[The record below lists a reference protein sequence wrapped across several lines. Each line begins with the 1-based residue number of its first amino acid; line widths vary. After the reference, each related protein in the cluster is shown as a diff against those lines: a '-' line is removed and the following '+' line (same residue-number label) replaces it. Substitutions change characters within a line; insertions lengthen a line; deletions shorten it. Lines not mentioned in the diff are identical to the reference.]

1 MPQVSICIPT
11 HNTARYLP
19 ETIESVLSQDFTDFE
34 LVICDNASTDQTSE
48 VCRSYDDPRLR
59 YVRFEELVNQAGNF
73 NRCLE
78 QARGEFITLLHAD
91 DYFLP
96 GFLVDRALR
105 LANDPGLEFV
115 FGAVQVVD
123 AQGAVVSINRQWN
136 RDRLFGPGE
145 LFGLLLTGC
154 LVSPPSMMVRRSSA
168 QKAGLFRTDLTWGHD
183 WEWTL
188 RLAEGTS
195 AFYVCEPLAAYRDHD
210 ASGTAEILSAAR
222 NGRQERLIL
231 KETLSRLSPSKGRAN
246 VRRQA
251 YRALSRRHMYF
262 GERALL
268 KGRRVVALNNLWY
281 AILANPM
288 MLTRPTFWALL
299 AGTAGPA
306 RLYSRYQALRSTL
319 AVSGT
324 KYE

>member
-1 MPQVSICIPT
+1 MPRVSVCIPT
-11 HNTARYLP
+11 YNTARYLP
-19 ETIESVLSQDFTDFE
+19 ETIESVLRQDFTEFE
-34 LVICDNASTDQTSE
+34 LVICDNASTDQTPE
-48 VCRSYDDPRLR
+48 ICRSYADPRIR
-59 YVRFEELVNQAGNF
+59 YVRFEELTNQAGSF

-78 QARGEFITLLHAD
+78 QARGELITLLHAD
-91 DYFLP
+91 DYFLS
-96 GFLVDRALR
+96 GFLADRVER
-105 LANDPGLEFV
+105 LGDNPGLGFV

-123 AQGAVVSINRQWN
+123 AKGAVVAIKSQWQDDRFFRQ
-136 RDRLFGPGE
+136 GE
-145 LFGLLLTGC
+145 LFEFLLSGC
-154 LVSPPSMMVRRSSA
+154 IVSPPSLMVRRSSA
-168 QKAGLFRTDLTWGHD
+168 QKAGLFRTDLSWGHD

-188 RLAEGTS
+188 RLAEGT
-195 AFYVCEPLAAYRDHD
+195 AALYVCEPLAAYRDHD

-251 YRALSRRHMYF
+251 YQALSRRHMYF

-268 KGRRVVALNNLWY
+268 KGKRVVALNNLWY

-288 MLTRPTFWALL
+288 MLSRPTFWALL